1 MFHAFA
7 ATGPGSRGFIVLR
20 LVYKKIL
27 IEKSDLLLYILKQ
40 TSSGSG
46 PWQDSLSGRMGK
58 MKTDLDLINKRNKV
72 STKSNIF

>member
-27 IEKSDLLLYILKQ
+27 IEKSDLLFILNP
-40 TSSGSG
+40 TLSGSG
-46 PWQDSLSGRMGK
+46 PWQDFSRIPYQTAWAK
-58 MKTDLDLINKRNKV
+58 
-72 STKSNIF
+72 